1 MMFGMWTVSNTE
13 KIHSLFPV
21 PLYWWRP
28 DPVTRHGILQEFAAQ
43 VRNIDAGLAPVL
55 QHEYERP
62 RHTDEY
68 AQTNSSTTYH
78 LTRASAF
85 VDQCVR
91 EYVRL
96 LGYGDSE
103 LECERMWFNRV
114 DQGDSHIWHS
124 HGNSLVS
131 GTLYY
136 RVPEGDIEFR
146 TPNPF
151 ARAGLFPVKDQWCP
165 VAARTPQPGDIG
177 LWPSYLE
184 HRVTPN
190 NSLEPRY
197 AMSFDYVAKRG

>member
-1 MMFGMWTVSNTE
+1 MSNTQLT
-13 KIHSLFPV
+13 HNLFPT
-21 PLYWWRP
+21 PLYWRSA
-28 DPVTRHGILQEFAAQ
+28 DPVTLHSLISEFAAVQ
-43 VRNIDAGLAPVL
+43 STVDSNLSSVM
-55 QHEYERP
+55 QHEYTRA

-68 AQTNSSTTYH
+68 TQQIAATTYG
-78 LTRASAF
+78 LARARAYIDS
-85 VDQCVR
+85 CVHD
-91 EYVRL
+91 YVRV
-96 LGYGDSE
+96 LGYTGVE

-136 RVPEGDIEFR
+136 RVPSGDIEFR

-190 NSLEPRY
+190 TSDEPRY
-197 AMSFDYVAKRG
+197 AMSFDYVSRS